1 MPRAPAL
8 CCLMMP
14 CWLIALLVVSPR
26 WAWAQV
32 PPAPAADIGRVKE
45 LAAQANS
52 RFRLGDFHEALK
64 LYREAYAIKA
74 VPNILFN
81 IGQCHGQLKEYDK
94 AILAYRNYLMAA
106 PDAPNRAIVESIIA
120 EIEELQKQRKPPA
133 EVKAHDPEP
142 KAAGAII
149 TPPPPAR
156 VPWPDARPPFYKR
169 WWFWSAVGAVVVGGV
184 VAGAVVGSRKVCA
197 LGSPGCPEPR

>member
-1 MPRAPAL
+1 
-8 CCLMMP
+8 MMP

-74 VPNILFN
+74 TGLATAEAMRAKAEAWEQYGRAAVT
-81 IGQCHGQLKEYDK
+81 QL
-94 AILAYRNYLMAA
+94 
-106 PDAPNRAIVESIIA
+106 IVEKLPEIVANAAKSLETTQKLIIMGERGPSQLVRSVVDIA
-120 EIEELQKQRKPPA
+120 ATAPA
-133 EVKAHDPEP
+133 LVKALTGMDLSEL
-142 KAAGAII
+142 AGKLKDIA
-149 TPPPPAR
+149 
-156 VPWPDARPPFYKR
+156 K
-169 WWFWSAVGAVVVGGV
+169 
-184 VAGAVVGSRKVCA
+184 
-197 LGSPGCPEPR
+197 